1 MPLPLRLAIVALA
14 LAALDLAGG
23 GAAHAQGGDDAFR
36 SQIATIQQD
45 QLFTRSR
52 YGRAV
57 QERIEAASRAL
68 QEENRRIET
77 DLEAEERLLT
87 QQRQTLAPDAFR
99 KLADAFD
106 SKVEGIRA
114 AQESKSRAMTRQ
126 AEEDRQR
133 FFQTAAPILADM
145 MGELGAVALLDKGSV
160 ILSLDVIDIT
170 DRAVARIDTVLGDGA
185 VPGEAPVVP
194 PAPEVTTGSGAAP

>member
-1 MPLPLRLAIVALA
+1 MMALPLRLAFAALA
-14 LAALDLAGG
+14 LVAFSVVGPGPAG
-23 GAAHAQGGDDAFR
+23 AQTAGDTIR

-57 QERIEAASRAL
+57 QARIEAASRAL

-87 QQRQTLAPDAFR
+87 QQRQTLAPEAFR
-99 KLADAFD
+99 KMADAFD

-114 AQESKSRAMTRQ
+114 AQDAKSRAMTRQ

-133 FFQTAAPILADM
+133 FFQTAAPILADL
-145 MGELGAVALLDKGSV
+145 MGELGAVALLDKGNV

-170 DRAVARIDTVLGDGA
+170 DRAVARIDTVLGEGDD
-185 VPGEAPVVP
+185 PVP
-194 PAPEVTTGSGAAP
+194 PPAADTTTGAETAP